1 MKNTGI
7 IRRIDD
13 LGRILIPKEIRR
25 ALGIIDGDPI
35 EFFYEDDMI
44 CLKKYKA
51 EGDIRRKLSELDAV
65 IQEED
70 LDPYKKGELRRMIRD
85 MEKVLKEINH
95 ECSIKVFGRRSE

>member
-25 ALGIIDGDPI
+25 RLRLVDGDPI
-35 EFFYEDDMI
+35 EFFLEEDMI
-44 CLKKYKA
+44 CLKKYNP
-51 EGDIRRKLSELDAV
+51 EGDIRIRLSELDAV
-65 IQEED
+65 IQEEED

-85 MEKVLKEINH
+85 MEKVLKE
-95 ECSIKVFGRRSE
+95 EQR

>member
-1 MKNTGI
+1 MKHTGI

-25 ALGIIDGDPI
+25 TLGIIDGDPI

-44 CLKKYKA
+44 CLKKYNP

-70 LDPYKKGELRRMIRD
+70 LDPYKKGELRRMICD
-85 MEKVLKEINH
+85 MENVLKE
-95 ECSIKVFGRRSE
+95 EQR